1 MIKITHPDLKADADV
16 LDEAQARA
24 WAKQGWKIKKD
35 EAKDKKDEAK
45 EEGKK

>member
-35 EAKDKKDEAK
+35 EAK